1 MAILEV
7 NESGAVSILYEE
19 DMNVTNLEENVLK
32 SNDVGYALNITMPLW
47 EIVLTVF
54 SLSIIIIFIIVGN
67 VLVILSVFTYRPL
80 RIVQN
85 FFIVS
90 LAVADLTVAVF
101 VLPFN
106 VAYSIIG
113 KWIFGIH
120 LCEMWLTCDILCCTA
135 SILNLCAIALD
146 RYWAITDP
154 INYAQKR
161 TLKRVLVM
169 IGLVWTISVII
180 CLPPLFGWNDW
191 PETFTLETPCV
202 LTQEKGFVIYSSLGS
217 FYCPLL
223 IMTLVYVKIFT
234 ATRRRLR
241 ERANASRLNQISNT
255 CRANV
260 TREED
265 SVVSENGQNGYN
277 DTCKKKLV
285 QKKRRRK
292 KKAGKSTTATTTTT
306 TTAGGTATTTLNT
319 AGSCTTLSPPVMAES
334 SVTENEIS
342 NNQKDESSPT
352 EEKHGADVVVKVNP
366 KSGSQ
371 IHQFIEEKQ
380 KISLSKERR
389 AARTL
394 GIIMGSFVVCW
405 LPFSLMYVI
414 LPFCSTCPQP
424 NDKVINFIVWLGYIN
439 SSLNPV
445 IYTIFN
451 MDFRRAFA
459 RILRCPNATTL

>member
-1 MAILEV
+1 MSVDLLKMAFLKM
-7 NESGAVSILYEE
+7 NENETLPKLFESDLNLSGLQDGPFLPTVA
-19 DMNVTNLEENVLK
+19 N
-32 SNDVGYALNITMPLW
+32 NDLMPIW
-47 EIVLTVF
+47 EMVLTVV
-54 SLSIIIIFIIVGN
+54 SLSIIIIFTIVGN

-120 LCEMWLTCDILCCTA
+120 LCEMWLTCDIMCCTA

-161 TLKRVLVM
+161 TLKRVLIM
-169 IGLVWTISVII
+169 IGLVWAISVVI

-191 PETFTLETPCV
+191 PETFTEETPCI
-202 LTQEKGFVIYSSLGS
+202 LTEEKGFVIYSSSGS
-217 FYCPLL
+217 FFCPLL
-223 IMTLVYVKIFT
+223 IMTMVYIKIFT

-241 ERANASRLNQISNT
+241 ERAKASKLNQISNT
-255 CRANV
+255 GKTRV

-265 SVVSENGQNGYN
+265 SALSENGQNGYS
-277 DTCKKKLV
+277 DSCKKKLV
-285 QKKRRRK
+285 QKKRRKKRK
-292 KKAGKSTTATTTTT
+292 TGTTTPATTAEPANTTSSL
-306 TTAGGTATTTLNT
+306 A
-319 AGSCTTLSPPVMAES
+319 PPAIAETS
-334 SVTENEIS
+334 ITENDVS
-342 NNQKDESSPT
+342 NPKDDSSPM
-352 EEKHGADVVVKVNP
+352 EEKKGTDVVIKVNP
-366 KSGSQ
+366 RGGSQ

-405 LPFSLMYVI
+405 LPFFLMYVI
-414 LPFCSTCPQP
+414 LPFCPSCPKP
-424 NDKVINFIVWLGYIN
+424 NDKVTNFIVWLGYIN

-459 RILRCPNATTL
+459 RILRCSNTAAL

>member
-1 MAILEV
+1 MSEMRVKVIGEHKGRPPSSPKSPSPQPLSFQSLISVKDDATVLGASNGVQQALQHHAIDLDLRLSGAFSASLAASLKMAILRLGE
-7 NESGAVSILYEE
+7 NETLPRLI
-19 DMNVTNLEENVLK
+19 
-32 SNDVGYALNITMPLW
+32 DVI
-47 EIVLTVF
+47 IVFT
-54 SLSIIIIFIIVGN
+54 IVGN

-113 KWIFGIH
+113 KWVFGIH
-120 LCEMWLTCDILCCTA
+120 LCQMWLTCDIMCCTA

-161 TLKRVLVM
+161 TVKRVLAM
-169 IGLVWTISVII
+169 IGLVWAISVVI

-191 PETFTLETPCV
+191 PDVFTSDTPCI
-202 LTQEKGFVIYSSLGS
+202 LTQERGFVIYSSSGS

-223 IMTLVYVKIFT
+223 IMTLVYLPPAGK
-234 ATRRRLR
+234 ARPP
-241 ERANASRLNQISNT
+241 
-255 CRANV
+255 
-260 TREED
+260 REED
-265 SVVSENGQNGYN
+265 SALSENGHNGYS
-277 DTCKKKLV
+277 DTCKKKLTSDPSHA
-285 QKKRRRK
+285 KDDASPLDE
-292 KKAGKSTTATTTTT
+292 KAGV
-306 TTAGGTATTTLNT
+306 G
-319 AGSCTTLSPPVMAES
+319 
-334 SVTENEIS
+334 
-342 NNQKDESSPT
+342 
-352 EEKHGADVVVKVNP
+352 VVVRLDAKD
-366 KSGSQ
+366 GSQ
-371 IHQFIEEKQ
+371 IHQFIEERQ

-405 LPFSLMYVI
+405 LPFFLMYVI
-414 LPFCSTCPQP
+414 LPFCPTCPVP
-424 NDKVINFIVWLGYIN
+424 NDKLINFIVWLGYIN

-451 MDFRRAFA
+451 LDFRRAFA
-459 RILRCPNATTL
+459 KILRCPSASAS

>member
-1 MAILEV
+1 MAIQRLGE
-7 NESGAVSILYEE
+7 NETSLSYDLNISG
-19 DMNVTNLEENVLK
+19 LEEPVFATTDYVLEL
-32 SNDVGYALNITMPLW
+32 ALPVW
-47 EIVLTVF
+47 EVVLTVA
-54 SLSIIIIFIIVGN
+54 SLSVIIVFTIVGN

-120 LCEMWLTCDILCCTA
+120 LCQMWLTCDIMCCTA

-161 TLKRVLVM
+161 TVKRVLAM
-169 IGLVWTISVII
+169 IGLVWAISVVI

-191 PETFTLETPCV
+191 PDVFTSETPCI
-202 LTQEKGFVIYSSLGS
+202 LTQEKGFIIYSSSGS

-223 IMTLVYVKIFT
+223 IMTMVYIKIFT

-241 ERANASRLNQISNT
+241 ERAKASRLTQIPAAGKA
-255 CRANV
+255 RAP
-260 TREED
+260 REED
-265 SVVSENGQNGYN
+265 SALSENGHNGYS

-285 QKKRRRK
+285 QKKRRKKRK
-292 KKAGKSTTATTTTT
+292 AAAAAAAAAGRPTASTPALAPPAVAET
-306 TTAGGTATTTLNT
+306 
-319 AGSCTTLSPPVMAES
+319 SDLSH
-334 SVTENEIS
+334 T
-342 NNQKDESSPT
+342 KDDASPLD
-352 EEKHGADVVVKVNP
+352 EKNVDVVVRINP
-366 KSGSQ
+366 KNGSQ
-371 IHQFIEEKQ
+371 IHQFIEERQ

-405 LPFSLMYVI
+405 LPFFLMYVI
-414 LPFCSTCPQP
+414 LPFCPSCPVP

-451 MDFRRAFA
+451 LDFRRAFA
-459 RILRCPNATTL
+459 KILRCPNTSTS

>member
-1 MAILEV
+1 MAILKLNA
-7 NESGAVSILYEE
+7 NETLPVFVESDLNISG
-19 DMNVTNLEENVLK
+19 LEEETRYLDDDDWNF
-32 SNDVGYALNITMPLW
+32 DIEMPIW
-47 EIVLTVF
+47 EIVMTVVSLTV
-54 SLSIIIIFIIVGN
+54 IIIFTVVGN

-113 KWIFGIH
+113 KWIFGMY
-120 LCEMWLTCDILCCTA
+120 LCEMWLTCDIMCCTA

-161 TLKRVLVM
+161 TLKRVLIM
-169 IGLVWTISVII
+169 ITLVWTISVII

-191 PETFTLETPCV
+191 PEKFTKETPCI
-202 LTQEKGFVIYSSLGS
+202 LTQERGFVIYSSSGS

-223 IMTLVYVKIFT
+223 IMTLVYIKIFT

-241 ERANASRLNQISNT
+241 ERAKASRLNQIPNT
-255 CRANV
+255 GKTRV
-260 TREED
+260 PREED
-265 SVVSENGQNGYN
+265 SAVSENGQNGYN
-277 DTCKKKLV
+277 DSCKKKLV
-285 QKKRRRK
+285 QKKRRKKRK
-292 KKAGKSTTATTTTT
+292 SVTAQTTATTTTT
-306 TTAGGTATTTLNT
+306 SLI
-319 AGSCTTLSPPVMAES
+319 PPVIAES
-334 SVTENEIS
+334 SVTENDIS
-342 NNQKDESSPT
+342 NPRDECSPV
-352 EEKHGADVVVKVNP
+352 EEKKGAADVVIKVNP

-371 IHQFIEEKQ
+371 IYQFIEEKQ

-405 LPFSLMYVI
+405 LPFFLMYVI
-414 LPFCSTCPQP
+414 LPFCPSCPQP
-424 NDKVINFIVWLGYIN
+424 NNKVINFIVWLGYIN

-459 RILRCPNATTL
+459 RILRCPNAATI